1 MTVLTVETTKLP
13 PEVTLRRIPTGLQ
26 AAIALVAATA
36 AAILVNFVLLGF
48 AERRNE
54 PVGKLRARLD
64 QPAPAVSLGQ
74 VPADESPQGN
84 DD

>member
-1 MTVLTVETTKLP
+1 MS
-13 PEVTLRRIPTGLQ
+13 LRRVPTGVK

-64 QPAPAVSLGQ
+64 APATTVLPGATL
-74 VPADESPQGN
+74 VPPS
-84 DD
+84 DDSGGGVDD

>member
-1 MTVLTVETTKLP
+1 MS
-13 PEVTLRRIPTGLQ
+13 LRRIPTGLQ

-54 PVGKLRARLD
+54 PVGTLRARLD
-64 QPAPAVSLGQ
+64 LPATTVSPGATV
-74 VPADESPQGN
+74 VPPEDESSPGS

>member
-1 MTVLTVETTKLP
+1 MS
-13 PEVTLRRIPTGLQ
+13 LRRIPTGVR

-54 PVGKLRARLD
+54 PVGKLRARVDL
-64 QPAPAVSLGQ
+64 PVTTVSPGATV
-74 VPADESPQGN
+74 VPPS
-84 DD
+84 DDSGGGVDD